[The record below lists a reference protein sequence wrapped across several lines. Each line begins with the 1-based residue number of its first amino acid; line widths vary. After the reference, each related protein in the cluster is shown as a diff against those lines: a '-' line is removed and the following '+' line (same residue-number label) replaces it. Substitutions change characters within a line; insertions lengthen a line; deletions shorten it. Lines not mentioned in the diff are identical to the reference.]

1 MITATLD
8 RVLLSFPSLI
18 SLAAKARQDDAPRS
32 WSQFARTGS
41 FVSNRYG
48 KLRALYTAIARP
60 GATTKPEDLRPQ
72 PLSSQSDQHRQAPT
86 SIDGVRRGL
95 TNGAHNRSER
105 GAV

>member
-60 GATTKPEDLRPQ
+60 GAITNPEDLLRPQ
-72 PLSSQSDQHRQAPT
+72 PLSSQSDQHRPAGT
-86 SIDGVRRGL
+86 DVHRRGAAR
-95 TNGAHNRSER
+95 TD
-105 GAV
+105 